1 MRRTIFG
8 LVLVCAVSRQVVA
21 ADWTEIASNRDMTL
35 LVDGQSVKSSGKLL
49 KVWTKAYWVTPQDV
63 PNTKKVFQS
72 MVQQQ
77 LVDCSSGSLAIVQWL
92 RYSEP
97 SGGDLIDSQ
106 SYDETKTQLTD
117 PAPGSF
123 GESIVKFTCQRS
135 APTPR

>member
-1 MRRTIFG
+1 MLRL
-8 LVLVCAVSRQVVA
+8 LVALFLTCLLPQCALA
-21 ADWTEIASNRDMTL
+21 AEWTEIASNRDMTL
-35 LVDGQSVKSSGKLL
+35 LIDSQSIRQRGTLL
-49 KVWTKAYWVTPQDV
+49 RVWTKAFWVKPQDV

-77 LVDCSSGSLAIVQWL
+77 VVDCSKGSLGVIQWL

-106 SYDETKTQLTD
+106 SFDEAKTQLTD

-123 GESIVKFTCQRS
+123 GESIVKFACERPS
-135 APTPR
+135 STPK